1 MHAHTQTHNL
11 QHKHKHTAYDQ
22 ETGKARGFAH
32 VEFESR
38 DTHTHTHTAYDRET
52 GKARGFA
59 HVEFESGEQA
69 KKAASTLNGSEL
81 DGRNIK
87 VEVAAPR
94 GEKTPG
100 AKPQVCALGF

>member
-1 MHAHTQTHNL
+1 MQTLFKKGCALPLMHAHTQTHNL

-22 ETGKARGFAH
+22 
-32 VEFESR
+32 
-38 DTHTHTHTAYDRET
+38 ET